1 MHLTIIAAIFRTKLA
16 PRSER
21 TYATTKAS
29 SDFQSTSSDDA
40 APNPEGKLESRIT
53 PRPFT
58 IKSINK
64 ALAKRK
70 APELVEED
78 LEEQFVRGS
87 GPGGQ
92 ATNKTSNAVSLMHR
106 PTGIRVFCHE
116 TRSQLQNRKL
126 ARRLLQEKLD
136 QLVNPGESKADLRI
150 EKERRRKANKQ
161 KKAKKKYAKDS
172 EGPTAND

>member
-1 MHLTIIAAIFRTKLA
+1 MQTAVARLLRFPRSRTRALHSVSPPQCGMHLTIIAAIFRTKLA

-40 APNPEGKLESRIT
+40 APNPEGKPESRIT

-78 LEEQFVRGS
+78 LEEQFVRGMKASCSLSWYTYVSCRQWS
-87 GPGGQ
+87 GW
-92 ATNKTSNAVSLMHR
+92 
-106 PTGIRVFCHE
+106 
-116 TRSQLQNRKL
+116 TR
-126 ARRLLQEKLD
+126 
-136 QLVNPGESKADLRI
+136 
-150 EKERRRKANKQ
+150 
-161 KKAKKKYAKDS
+161 
-172 EGPTAND
+172 